1 MKYCPNCGTELPEGA
16 NACPSCGNAVNESA
30 AAAVAAKP
38 NYDHTAEF
46 EADDIENNKVFAV
59 LGYIIGI
66 IGLVIIFLGA
76 KESKYA
82 MFHAKQALK
91 IELTALLVSIVT
103 VVLCWTCIVP
113 VAAVVIYCILFVV
126 DIIAIIQVFCGYA
139 KEPWLVRSL
148 KFLGK

>member
-1 MKYCPNCGTELPEGA
+1 MSFCPNCGTELPENA
-16 NACPSCGNAVNESA
+16 NACPSCGTAVNKAPE
-30 AAAVAAKP
+30 VVTP

-46 EADDIENNKVFAV
+46 DKEDIENNKSFAC
-59 LGYIIGI
+59 LGYL
-66 IGLVIIFLGA
+66 IGLVGLAIIFLGA
-76 KESKYA
+76 KDSKFA

-91 IELTALLVSIVT
+91 IELTALLLSVVT

-113 VAAVVIYCILFVV
+113 AVAIVIFIILFVV
-126 DIIAIIQVFCGYA
+126 DIIAVIQVFGGNA

>member
-16 NACPSCGNAVNESA
+16 NNCPSCAAPVNQPVAVVE
-30 AAAVAAKP
+30 K

-46 EADDIENNKVFAV
+46 DAEDIESNKIFAI
-59 LGYIIGI
+59 LGYLVGF
-66 IGLVIIFLGA
+66 IGLIITYLAA
-76 KESKYA
+76 KESPFA

-91 IELTALLVSIVT
+91 IEITALIVY
-103 VVLCWTCIVP
+103 VLGIVLCWTCIVP
-113 VAAVVIYCILFVV
+113 VAAIIIAVILLVV
-126 DIIAIIQVFCGYA
+126 DIIAIVQVFCGSA

>member
-16 NACPSCGNAVNESA
+16 NVCPSCAAPVNQP
-30 AAAVAAKP
+30 AAAVEN

-46 EADDIENNKVFAV
+46 TAEDIENNKIFAI
-59 LGYIIGI
+59 LGYLVGL
-66 IGLVIIFLGA
+66 IGLVVAYLAA
-76 KESKYA
+76 KESPYA

-91 IELTALLVSIVT
+91 IEITALLLSIVT

-113 VAAVVIYCILFVV
+113 VAAAILACILLVV
-126 DIIAIIQVFCGYA
+126 DIIAIVQVFCGYA